1 MRPLFARILWAAV
14 ARPVGGG
21 CYAPIGRAMRTARGA
36 GGCAARMFC
45 ALVFFLALQR
55 CECIPGKRILVFGAT
70 GRTGRRVLAQAL
82 APGSDYAVSAFVRDR
97 SKVALESPKL
107 RLIQGDVL
115 DRELVLEAVQGHDIV
130 ISALGKLGPAER
142 VEAIENI
149 LEGMRLHGVTR
160 IVAIGGVGCLQIT
173 ESMRLQ
179 ESPSFPRFFLKTSQ
193 AHWEVCLRLEA
204 SDLDWTFV
212 CAPEIPD
219 DECTGNYTA
228 VASFVPGNKPCA
240 KT

>member
-1 MRPLFARILWAAV
+1 
-14 ARPVGGG
+14 
-21 CYAPIGRAMRTARGA
+21 
-36 GGCAARMFC
+36 
-45 ALVFFLALQR
+45 
-55 CECIPGKRILVFGAT
+55 
-70 GRTGRRVLAQAL
+70 
-82 APGSDYAVSAFVRDR
+82 
-97 SKVALESPKL
+97 
-107 RLIQGDVL
+107 
-115 DRELVLEAVQGHDIV
+115 
-130 ISALGKLGPAER
+130 
-142 VEAIENI
+142 
-149 LEGMRLHGVTR
+149 MRLHGVTR
-160 IVAIGGVGCLQIT
+160 IVAIGGVGCLHIT

-204 SDLDWTFV
+204 SYLDWTFV